1 MLFSLQEDMQQIVG
15 KEVEDIRTGK
25 GLLTDRRAGNQRITA
40 WIPRFSFLASGF
52 VTAFTFAT
60 ITVFADETAGGG
72 TIFDMAKT
80 AMQKV
85 YNDVVGI
92 ATMAAVVC
100 AAVCLFLMYFSKNG
114 RTVDESRAWL
124 KRIIVCWAVL
134 MTLGAIANYFEVLV
148 PQSNFG
154 G

>member
-1 MLFSLQEDMQQIVG
+1 M
-15 KEVEDIRTGK
+15 
-25 GLLTDRRAGNQRITA
+25 
-40 WIPRFSFLASGF
+40 
-52 VTAFTFAT
+52 
-60 ITVFADETAGGG
+60 TVFAGETDVGGN
-72 TIFDMAKT
+72 IFDMAKT